1 MIGLFRKLPIFRR
14 TFCSVS
20 LSYDINKNILYSDE
34 DYLVVNKKYGMFTF
48 GTSSNKESVLNY
60 LTLLNEDERKEWNI
74 LYKLYSQIS
83 GCILICKN
91 KIIKCNSYDNIFLTL
106 VYGKIENLKNM
117 KEKNYYYNEIKLYLK
132 YLPESNIMITTNNY
146 EDINKM
152 KCLKYEV
159 LNNNICYQKH
169 NFSLLKLYIN
179 ACNSQYIKPLLY
191 YSLHTCI
198 VGDNEYIN
206 VHKKIKTINEKY
218 IIKKEPYLL
227 YNNNN
232 NNHVQNILKSRKF
245 LLKKLNKEKEANEL
259 KLHLHCLNVTFQY
272 ECNKIKSI
280 FAPVPSHFKDTL
292 HILGAINIIK
302 NMDNIQI
309 LKNDNLMENQNKQ
322 NNMELLIKKNNNI
335 YEKSIQI
342 KKKQEHKK
350 EQVKYYDYMQDKEL
364 FEKQNDNLLKDIYYN
379 NEDNKKDEINKDL
392 NINETVDTYNYIND
406 DDMYVDR
413 NISKK
418 RFTKR
423 RGILSKDFNK
433 LSKRDAPIFF
443 TDIT

>member
-1 MIGLFRKLPIFRR
+1 MSRAE
-14 TFCSVS
+14 TC
-20 LSYDINKNILYSDE
+20 ILYCDD

-48 GTSSNKESVLNY
+48 GTSRNKESVLKN
-60 LTLLNEDERKEWNI
+60 LSLLNEDEGKGWNI

-83 GCILICKN
+83 GCVLICKN
-91 KIIKCNSYDNIFLTL
+91 KIIKYNSYDNIFLTL
-106 VYGKIENLKNM
+106 VYGKIENVKNM

-159 LNNNICYQKH
+159 LNNNIYYQKH

-206 VHKKIKTINEKY
+206 VHKKILQKKKNEKY

-232 NNHVQNILKSRKF
+232 NDHVPNILKSRKF
-245 LLKKLNKEKEANEL
+245 LLKKLNKEKQGNEL

-272 ECNKIKSI
+272 QCNKIKSI
-280 FAPVPSHFKDTL
+280 CAPVPSHFKDTL

-302 NMDNIQI
+302 NMENIQI
-309 LKNDNLMENQNKQ
+309 LKNDNLMENQNQQ
-322 NNMELLIKKNNNI
+322 NKMELLKNKNNNT

-342 KKKQEHKK
+342 KKKHEHKK
-350 EQVKYYDYMQDKEL
+350 DEVKYYDNMQDKEL

-379 NEDNKKDEINKDL
+379 KEDDNNKPKINTHL
-392 NINETVDTYNYIND
+392 NINETVDTYNHLND

-413 NISKK
+413 NTSKK
-418 RFTKR
+418 KRLTKR

-443 TDIT
+443 TDIA